1 MIKAKNVIIALNTF
15 KNKIWLKY
23 VLHICGS
30 AYLLDSQVGMLFSCI
45 WLLKN
50 HFLSLKIIIFPR
62 VFVLRRGQ
70 FFLCIRFFCCRQS
83 F

>member
-45 WLLKN
+45 
-50 HFLSLKIIIFPR
+50 
-62 VFVLRRGQ
+62 
-70 FFLCIRFFCCRQS
+70 
-83 F
+83 